1 MHNSTKKFLF
11 KIGSIQLFFLFI
23 STIAVGQNIITDS
36 KGTTS
41 IPLNPGFKET
51 KKDSAENKP
60 KVEEVS
66 FNLGVIKFT
75 TTDKKL
81 ELNHYSYFQ
90 SKKFTDFFIGVS
102 GSGEIKNSVTNLFS
116 SGDVVSGGEAN
127 LRLGFRLFKNK
138 TDWATLLA
146 GKKTAQEIQEILD
159 NNTRPASDLWLIA
172 TGGFKGSSFKLFKPD
187 SVFSKQIEKTNFTGT
202 EINIGFNYWN
212 ARILN
217 NTILAGATI
226 GIKTTNNFDDL
237 SESTQE
243 DTKSVTDSIFGST
256 RKVVTKQTVYTGL
269 YKETLVYPLNL
280 DLYFVPN
287 NLENIA
293 FLAYSRTD
301 ISRTEAPK
309 TKLGFGVFF
318 LKNQNA
324 FNPVAGLT
332 FDFADAFNVDK
343 SDDSK
348 GTLSKFKIGITTRIN
363 IVNNQSRK

>member
-1 MHNSTKKFLF
+1 MVNSTKKFLYKRSLAQF
-11 KIGSIQLFFLFI
+11 IFLFLSYFAI
-23 STIAVGQNIITDS
+23 GQNVITDT
-36 KGTTS
+36 KGVTA

-51 KKDSAENKP
+51 KKDSVENKP

-66 FNLGVIKFT
+66 FNLGLIKFT

-116 SGDVVSGGEAN
+116 SGDIVSGGEAN
-127 LRLGFRLFKNK
+127 LRLGFRLIKNK
-138 TDWATLLA
+138 TDWGKLLA
-146 GKKTAQEIQEILD
+146 EKKTPEEIQDILD
-159 NNTRPASDLWLIA
+159 NNTKPASDLWLIA

-187 SVFSKQIEKTNFTGT
+187 SIFSKQIEKTNFTGT
-202 EINIGFNYWN
+202 EINVGLNYWN
-212 ARILN
+212 ARISN

-226 GIKTTNNFDDL
+226 GIKKTNNFDDL

-243 DTKSVTDSIFGST
+243 DTKSVTDSITGAT
-256 RKVVTKQTVYTGL
+256 RKVVTKRAVYTGL
-269 YKETLVYPLNL
+269 YKETTVYPLNV
-280 DLYFVPN
+280 DLYFMPHK
-287 NLENIA
+287 LENIT

-301 ISRTEAPK
+301 ISKIELPR

-332 FDFADAFNVDK
+332 FDFADTFNVDK

-348 GTLSKFKIGITTRIN
+348 GTLSKFKISITTRIN
-363 IVNNQSRK
+363 IVNNQTRK

>member
-1 MHNSTKKFLF
+1 MDSSIKKFHYKKFILQLTLLF
-11 KIGSIQLFFLFI
+11 VSCF
-23 STIAVGQNIITDS
+23 AYGQNVITDTRGIS
-36 KGTTS
+36 A

-51 KKDSAENKP
+51 KKDSTENKP

-81 ELNHYSYFQ
+81 ELNHYSYFH
-90 SKKFTDFFIGVS
+90 SEKFTDFFIGVS

-138 TDWATLLA
+138 TDWTTLLA
-146 GKKTAQEIQEILD
+146 GKKTAQQIQDILY
-159 NNTRPASDLWLIA
+159 NSTKPASDLWLIA

-202 EINIGFNYWN
+202 EINVGLNYWN

-237 SESTQE
+237 NESTQE
-243 DTKSVTDSIFGST
+243 DTKTVADSISGAT
-256 RKVVTKQTVYTGL
+256 RKVVTKQTVYTGS
-269 YKETLVYPLNL
+269 YKETSVYPMNI
-280 DLYFVPN
+280 DLYFVPHK
-287 NLENIA
+287 LENVA

-301 ISRTEAPK
+301 ISKIDAPK

-332 FDFADAFNVDK
+332 FDFADTFNVDK

-348 GTLSKFKIGITTRIN
+348 GALAKFKIGITTRIN